1 MPRQSASLR
10 VLVDGI
16 AWVSPHRAAVQLSI
30 RGGRIAGI
38 GALSEIAFFDDGRLA
53 GTQPYFRM
61 TGGRIAA
68 STRGTYIAMA
78 PDVLL
83 RQDGTQVNLPQDL
96 RDARDFAW
104 SPDERTLAVATRSAV
119 IVVDVA
125 SLERYDETGGGLR
138 SVTLPMSVT
147 ELAWR

>member
-53 GTQPYFRM
+53 ATQPYFRM

-68 STRGTYIAMA
+68 SPRGTYITMA

-83 RQDGTQVNLPQDL
+83 RQDGTKVNLPQHL

-104 SPDERTLAVATRSAV
+104 SPDERTLAVATRFAV

-125 SLERYDETGGGLR
+125 SLERYADTGGGLR